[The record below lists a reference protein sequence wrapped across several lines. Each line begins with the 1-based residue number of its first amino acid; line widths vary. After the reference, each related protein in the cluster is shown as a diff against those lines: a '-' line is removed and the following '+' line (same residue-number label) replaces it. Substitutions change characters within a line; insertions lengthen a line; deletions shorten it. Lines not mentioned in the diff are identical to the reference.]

1 MDGHYVDLWH
11 RIAMEAPDEPAVV
24 TVGEATLSRAEF
36 DEAGARFA
44 ALLTELGIA
53 RDDKVSILLHNRPEW
68 LITFA
73 GSLRIG
79 VVPVSLNFRYRAREV
94 AALLEDSDSAALV
107 YAASLAGIVAE
118 AVELLGRPIAL
129 LQVQDVDAP
138 LLPGALDFADYAS
151 RAPLP
156 YENPVDS
163 DFFMYTGGTTGT
175 PRAAV
180 WSVQQ
185 MLTMQVYNAYVT
197 AGLPQPKS
205 ADDVVRLATGPKARH
220 MVALAL
226 SPYMHGT
233 ALTTVINALLVGGT
247 VVVLPTA
254 RFDPRQAIRAI
265 VDEGVTR
272 VAVAGDAI
280 AIPLLEA
287 AEAEGILALPELTS
301 VLSSGMRFSDSTKRQ
316 LHALAPNLVIT
327 DILASTEG
335 GAVGLGITRSA
346 DEVPALFQLTPGTV
360 VLDENL
366 DEVQQIPGSV
376 GKIAFTGGMP
386 KGYYKDAEKTAA
398 NFVEIRGR
406 RHIIPG
412 DLVRIVDDQGR
423 IELLGRGATVVN
435 SGGEKIY
442 PAEVEESIL
451 GFPGVVDA
459 MVFGVPDSRWGEL
472 VATAVA
478 VADPATFDVAALTA
492 HVGAELA
499 GYKKPRRVLV
509 LRDLERTGTGKVDL
523 AKLRQRTLED
533 GVSA

>member
-1 MDGHYVDLWH
+1 MDGHYADLWH
-11 RIAMEAPDEPAVV
+11 RIALESPDLPAVV
-24 TVGEATLSRAEF
+24 TVGESTLSRAAF
-36 DEAGARFA
+36 DDACARFA
-44 ALLTELGIA
+44 ALVTELGIA

-68 LITFA
+68 LIAFA

-79 VVPVSLNFRYRAREV
+79 VVPVSLNFRYRAKEIV
-94 AALLEDSDSAALV
+94 ALLDDSDSAVLV
-107 YAASLAGIVAE
+107 YAASLADVVAE

-138 LLPGALDFADYAS
+138 LLPGAIDFADYAT
-151 RAPLP
+151 RHPLP
-156 YENPVDS
+156 YENPVDG
-163 DFFMYTGGTTGT
+163 DFFMYTGGTTGR
-175 PRAAV
+175 PKAAV
-180 WSVQQ
+180 WSVRQ

-197 AGLPQPKS
+197 AGLPLPEN
-205 ADDVVRLATGPKARH
+205 ADDVVRLATGPESCR

-254 RFDPRQAIRAI
+254 RFDPHQAIRAI
-265 VDEGVTR
+265 VDERVTR

-280 AIPLLEA
+280 AIPLIEA
-287 AEAEGILALPELTS
+287 AEAAGIAELPDLTS
-301 VLSSGMRFSDSTKRQ
+301 VLSSGMRFSDSTKQQ

-346 DEVPALFQLTPGTV
+346 EEVPALFQLTPGTV
-360 VLDENL
+360 VLDENM
-366 DEVQQIPGSV
+366 DEVQAIPGAV

-398 NFVEIRGR
+398 NFIEIRGK
-406 RHIIPG
+406 RHIVAG
-412 DLVRIVDDQGR
+412 DLVRVADDVGH

-435 SGGEKIY
+435 SAGEKIY
-442 PAEVEESIL
+442 PAEVEEAIL
-451 GFPGVVDA
+451 RFPGVLDA
-459 MVFGVPDSRWGEL
+459 TVFGVPDARWGEV
-472 VATAVA
+472 VAAAVA
-478 VADPATFDVAALTA
+478 VEHPDDFDARGLIAY
-492 HVGAELA
+492 VGTELA
-499 GYKKPRRVLV
+499 SYKKPRRVLV
-509 LRDLERTGTGKVDL
+509 LRDLERTGTGKVNL
-523 AKLRQRTLED
+523 ATLRERAVES